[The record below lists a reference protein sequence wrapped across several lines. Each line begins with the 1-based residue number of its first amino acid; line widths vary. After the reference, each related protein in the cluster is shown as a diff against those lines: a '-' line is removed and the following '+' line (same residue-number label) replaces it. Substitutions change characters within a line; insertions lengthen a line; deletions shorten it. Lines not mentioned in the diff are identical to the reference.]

1 MYIITRKAE
10 DCDFDLFYR
19 FSSDETDLYCV
30 ASDDIESCKKYSES
44 EKKRLEYSELLQIR
58 GCRFR
63 KVGLVLL

>member
-10 DCDFDLFYR
+10 DGDYDLFYR

-44 EKKRLEYSELLQIR
+44 EKKRLSSNKRL
-58 GCRFR
+58 
-63 KVGLVLL
+63 

>member
-10 DCDFDLFYR
+10 DGDYDLFYR

-30 ASDDIESCKKYSES
+30 ASYDIESCKKYSES

-63 KVGLVLL
+63 KVGFVLL